1 MSSRWLSGL
10 RAGLARSSKRL
21 AEGITSIFSRRTV
34 DPQSLEDLEDLL
46 VSADVGPANASRLV
60 DLVARQHSKSRDSV
74 SATAIR
80 QTLAEEVV
88 RILTPSARSLADEIS
103 SSPARPFVILI
114 LGVNGC
120 GKTTTV
126 GKLAKLL
133 SKRRYSVLVVAGDT
147 FRAAAVEQLAVWVR
161 RAGGSLFA
169 RSQGA
174 DAAGVVFEGCQQA
187 VREQRDVVL
196 VDTGGRVHNRV
207 DLMAQI
213 QKMIRALKKLNSQFP
228 HATLLVLDASTGQ
241 NALNQVEAF
250 STVTASAA
258 TAPAAAVTDSAQSV
272 VADVARAAKTGSAPA
287 GTDASNPGLS
297 GLILTKLDGTAKGGV
312 LLALVE
318 RFGLP
323 VYAVGVGEGIDDLSS
338 FEPDQ
343 FAHSLMGLN

>member
-1 MSSRWLSGL
+1 MSNGWLSRM
-10 RAGLARSSKRL
+10 RAGLARSSKRM
-21 AEGITSIFSRRTV
+21 AEGIASIFSRRAV

-46 VSADVGPANASRLV
+46 VSADVGPTNAARLV
-60 DLVARQHSKSRDSV
+60 ELVAKQHSKNQDSV
-74 SATAIR
+74 SPTAIR
-80 QTLAEEVV
+80 QTLAEEIV
-88 RILTPSARSLADEIS
+88 RILTPVARSLADEIK
-103 SSPARPFVILI
+103 SSPARPFVTLI

-133 SKRRYSVLVVAGDT
+133 NDRRYSVLVIAGDT
-147 FRAAAVEQLAVWVR
+147 FRAAAIEQLTIWVQ
-161 RAGGSLFA
+161 RAGCSLFT
-169 RSQGA
+169 RHQGA

-187 VREQRDVVL
+187 MRERYDVVL

-213 QKMIRALKKLNSQFP
+213 QKMIRAMKKLNPEFP
-228 HATLLVLDASTGQ
+228 HAMLLVLDASTGQ

-258 TAPAAAVTDSAQSV
+258 TVPAAAVTSTAQSTV
-272 VADVARAAKTGSAPA
+272 VDAAGSVTSSDASGTGS
-287 GTDASNPGLS
+287 SNPGLS

-323 VYAVGVGEGIDDLSS
+323 VYAVGVGEGIDDLRS

-343 FAHSLMGLN
+343 FARSLMGLD